1 MLQPA
6 IQEGQLQPPVLQP
19 CTQAVS
25 TLQPSTQ
32 EGQANRNVAKRL
44 RSMLQRGC
52 LLQPQH
58 SNPCATAATA
68 AAHPSLG
75 SNAKAAVRLRQQLL
89 QQRPSGPA
97 TGPATGSAA
106 GPVSVP
112 VSGPVG
118 GPMSLLASCSEPDLD
133 LASDP
138 ELRPVGCPA
147 SHQVASELRDSLLL
161 GPGGLGLSSTV
172 PAAADPDLVNGTLS
186 HAAVASAVDVADL
199 VHGNSYPAAAAA
211 VAAAVDLA
219 PGASSRAGA
228 CLPGPSHATGSGS
241 VVSDPPQQASAPECG
256 GEAVAMAV
264 AAPDYGGEAVAAA
277 AVVAV
282 AAAVAAIPR
291 PRRPLASSLTLEELA
306 SPSLS
311 TPSLPDILLDL
322 QRHLGQAPTHTH
334 TSHMPSH
341 VHAAATVSEHEPP
354 PPACLLQPPPA
365 CLLQPQA
372 EQTAVVFLGTGCAEP
387 SKVCRGGVG
396 F

>member
-1 MLQPA
+1 
-6 IQEGQLQPPVLQP
+6 
-19 CTQAVS
+19 
-25 TLQPSTQ
+25 
-32 EGQANRNVAKRL
+32 
-44 RSMLQRGC
+44 
-52 LLQPQH
+52 
-58 SNPCATAATA
+58 
-68 AAHPSLG
+68 
-75 SNAKAAVRLRQQLL
+75 
-89 QQRPSGPA
+89 
-97 TGPATGSAA
+97 
-106 GPVSVP
+106 
-112 VSGPVG
+112 
-118 GPMSLLASCSEPDLD
+118 
-133 LASDP
+133 
-138 ELRPVGCPA
+138 
-147 SHQVASELRDSLLL
+147 
-161 GPGGLGLSSTV
+161 
-172 PAAADPDLVNGTLS
+172 
-186 HAAVASAVDVADL
+186 
-199 VHGNSYPAAAAA
+199 
-211 VAAAVDLA
+211 
-219 PGASSRAGA
+219 
-228 CLPGPSHATGSGS
+228 
-241 VVSDPPQQASAPECG
+241 
-256 GEAVAMAV
+256 MAV

-396 F
+396 C